1 MIRRI
6 FSAILALTISSSAL
20 AAERTVTL
28 VVQKMACDHCTA
40 AVKRSLEALPGVAKA
55 EVSLEDKTAVVTYDD
70 AKVDLNG
77 LIEATTK
84 AGYPSTPK
92 S

>member
-1 MIRRI
+1 M
-6 FSAILALTISSSAL
+6 ISSSAL
-20 AAERTVTL
+20 AVERTVTL
-28 VVQKMACDHCTA
+28 VVQKMVCDHCTS
-40 AVKRSLEALPGVAKA
+40 AVKRSLGALPGVEKA
-55 EVSLEDKTAVVTYDD
+55 DVSLEDKTAIVTYDD
-70 AKVDLNG
+70 AKVDVKG